1 MLWILTSSGLL
12 YPSPTITVN
21 TCLSA
26 MVFKL
31 AVAFV
36 ALAAA
41 ANGAM
46 LKVSNEAYQ
55 FIMHL
60 LIEYFISA
68 PLAQVESTLL
78 PTRLAVF
85 SSTSPTSFKRTSLTN
100 NVERTRMRPSVSL
113 STMPLASL
121 LVASSRVEE
130 LTDLS

>member
-1 MLWILTSSGLL
+1 
-12 YPSPTITVN
+12 
-21 TCLSA
+21 

-46 LKVSNEAYQ
+46 LKVNNDAYQ
-55 FIMHL
+55 YIIHT

-68 PLAQVESTLL
+68 PLALVENTLL
-78 PTRLAVF
+78 PTQLAVF
-85 SSTSPTSFKRTSLTN
+85 SSTSPTSFRRTSLTN
-100 NVERTRMRPSVSL
+100 NVEKTRMRPSVL
-113 STMPLASL
+113 PSTMPLASL

-130 LTDLS
+130 LTALS